1 MIPRY
6 APKEMAALFSDEARF
21 AMWLRVELLATDG
34 WVEVGDVPAEAAAFC
49 RDHAPVVDAAFV
61 DEVAERERITDH
73 DVAAFVDVVQEAIGQ
88 PEGSW
93 IHYGLTSSDVV
104 DTALCATL
112 TRAADLLVEAAG
124 GLVRAC
130 KARAL
135 DAIDIPVTGRTHGMH
150 AEPTTFGAK
159 FALWALQADR
169 DVQRLRAAR
178 DRVAVGKLSGA
189 VGTFSNID
197 PRVEAHVCS
206 ALGLVPVPAT
216 QVVARDRH
224 AEFLWACASV
234 GATIELIAT
243 EIRHMARSELG
254 EVEEP
259 FKPGQ
264 KGSSAM
270 PHKRNPILSE
280 RLCGL
285 ARVLR
290 GYLSAGLEDVALW
303 HERDISH
310 SSVERVVLPDASMLT
325 LYMLQK
331 TTGLV
336 EGLVLHPER
345 ALATLTEGSHGLVF
359 SQSVLLALVSGGLS
373 RDAAYRIVQRDAR
386 EAWEEGRSFRAVLDA
401 DPEVTLSAAEL
412 DAAFDLSRTLRHVH
426 RFTDALEELDPMT
439 PSPLPLLSSGKVREL
454 YDAGDGRL
462 LMVASDRISAF
473 DVIMDEPIPE
483 KGRVLTAMTAA
494 WLEELAD
501 LAPNHLIS
509 ADTADFPEG
518 AAALPGGLD
527 YLAGRSMLV
536 HRAEML
542 DIECIV
548 RGYLAGSAYKEYE
561 REGTVHGMAMP
572 AGLLHAAGPAR
583 AHLHPVD
590 QGHRGPR
597 PQHRDGRGHGHRG
610 QGGGGGR
617 RRTVPGRLLTGRR
630 PGRGAGH
637 RDLRHQVRTRLHRR
651 QAVAVRRGAHPGLV
665 PVLAGRRLRTGN
677 QPAVVRQAAAARLAG
692 GPAVGQA
699 AATAGAAVRDRR
711 GHLEPVRGGLR
722 TGLRSVAGR
731 LVRCLTWP
739 PPVSSR
745 CRSRCSC
752 VTASPIPRGRR
763 SNGRCRP
770 SASTG

>member
-1 MIPRY
+1 
-6 APKEMAALFSDEARF
+6 MAALFSDEARF

-34 WVEVGDVPAEAAAFC
+34 WVEVGDVPADAAAYC
-49 RDHAPVVDAAFV
+49 RDHAPKVDAAFV
-61 DEVAERERITDH
+61 EAVAERERITDH

-135 DAIDIPVTGRTHGMH
+135 EAIDLPVTGRTHGMH

-178 DRVAVGKLSGA
+178 DRIAVGKLSGA
-189 VGTFSNID
+189 VGTYSNID
-197 PRVEAHVCS
+197 PRVEMHVCS

-243 EIRHMARSELG
+243 DIRHMARSELG

-345 ALATLTEGSHGLVF
+345 ALATLTEGSSGLVF
-359 SQSVLLALVSGGLS
+359 SQSVLLALTSGGLS

-386 EAWEEGRSFRAVLDA
+386 IAWEQRRQLREVLDEDPDVKL
-401 DPEVTLSAAEL
+401 DPEAMDDV
-412 DAAFDLSRTLRHVH
+412 FDLDRALRHAA
-426 RFTDALEELDPMT
+426 RFLDALEGVE
-439 PSPLPLLSSGKVREL
+439 
-454 YDAGDGRL
+454 
-462 LMVASDRISAF
+462 
-473 DVIMDEPIPE
+473 
-483 KGRVLTAMTAA
+483 
-494 WLEELAD
+494 
-501 LAPNHLIS
+501 
-509 ADTADFPEG
+509 
-518 AAALPGGLD
+518 
-527 YLAGRSMLV
+527 
-536 HRAEML
+536 
-542 DIECIV
+542 
-548 RGYLAGSAYKEYE
+548 
-561 REGTVHGMAMP
+561 
-572 AGLLHAAGPAR
+572 
-583 AHLHPVD
+583 
-590 QGHRGPR
+590 
-597 PQHRDGRGHGHRG
+597 
-610 QGGGGGR
+610 
-617 RRTVPGRLLTGRR
+617 
-630 PGRGAGH
+630 
-637 RDLRHQVRTRLHRR
+637 
-651 QAVAVRRGAHPGLV
+651 
-665 PVLAGRRLRTGN
+665 
-677 QPAVVRQAAAARLAG
+677 
-692 GPAVGQA
+692 
-699 AATAGAAVRDRR
+699 
-711 GHLEPVRGGLR
+711 
-722 TGLRSVAGR
+722 
-731 LVRCLTWP
+731 
-739 PPVSSR
+739 
-745 CRSRCSC
+745 
-752 VTASPIPRGRR
+752 
-763 SNGRCRP
+763 
-770 SASTG
+770 